1 MLIFHRNLRKE
12 SLLIMSLDYLFNLFP
27 TAKHKRSFYP
37 IRPIFTLFT
46 SLFFLGLG
54 VIGVLPMGWALW
66 AFMLIGADDLFAT
79 PFIRVTQS
87 VENLINHRK
96 KYKAI
101 VSLISIA
108 LGITIGLA
116 LALFVLPHMPMVIG
130 LIQTALERSQGS
142 IAINAICLA
151 VGVGIA
157 RVYKKSPFLGMLG
170 GGILALL
177 SSSFITLPLAI
188 ECMVCI
194 TLATTFLSSLLAQYG
209 LKIYY
214 KIFHGD
220 SNADGY
226 SYDNEPSLKAR
237 AQELNVTPEEIRN
250 LQALCRKGIK
260 GVKKRGAR
268 SITALTDFRWQ
279 RSNSFKD
286 IFHLLTKKE
295 DKDCLLILLR
305 GSQEALESKEEFL
318 QRFKLILLMQNKEDT
333 LEMFLE
339 ILELQDPKMIQKII
353 SLLKGFPRGMFYL
366 VEALK
371 EHQKPIVKHIYILLA
386 FENNLRELHD
396 LLYTKQGVLA
406 LTTRHILSNSSEIK
420 FKISS
425 SVYTF
430 FSLPQ
435 SADMDSL
442 DLRLRFHKDG
452 VRKAFKELNS
462 KNDEHSISKE
472 EYLAAIAPFF
482 RHEED
487 YLASTRLKGY
497 WEKLQREKEPC
508 AETEFKC

>member
-1 MLIFHRNLRKE
+1 
-12 SLLIMSLDYLFNLFP
+12 
-27 TAKHKRSFYP
+27 
-37 IRPIFTLFT
+37 
-46 SLFFLGLG
+46 
-54 VIGVLPMGWALW
+54 
-66 AFMLIGADDLFAT
+66 
-79 PFIRVTQS
+79 
-87 VENLINHRK
+87 
-96 KYKAI
+96 
-101 VSLISIA
+101 
-108 LGITIGLA
+108 
-116 LALFVLPHMPMVIG
+116 
-130 LIQTALERSQGS
+130 
-142 IAINAICLA
+142 
-151 VGVGIA
+151 
-157 RVYKKSPFLGMLG
+157 
-170 GGILALL
+170 
-177 SSSFITLPLAI
+177 
-188 ECMVCI
+188 
-194 TLATTFLSSLLAQYG
+194 

-226 SYDNEPSLKAR
+226 LSDDGPSLTAR
-237 AQELNVTPEEIRN
+237 AQELNVTPEEITI

-260 GVKKRGAR
+260 GVKKRGAY

-305 GSQEALESKEEFL
+305 GSQEALESEEEFL
-318 QRFKLILLMQNKEDT
+318 IRFKVVLLMQNKEEA

-339 ILELQDPKMIQKII
+339 ILELQDQKMIQKTI
-353 SLLKGFPRGMFYL
+353 SFLKEFPRAMPFL

-371 EHQKPIVKHIYILLA
+371 EHQKPIVKHIYISLA

-396 LLYTKQGVLA
+396 LLYKQQRVLA
-406 LTTRHILSNSSEIK
+406 ATVVDILLNSS
-420 FKISS
+420 KIQFRMSA

-435 SADMDSL
+435 RADMDSL

-462 KNDEHSISKE
+462 KNDEYSISKE

-482 RHEED
+482 RHEEN

-508 AETEFKC
+508 AESEFK